1 MPNLW
6 SPGPKVLKTTSFMFS
21 ALPEIGQWWEMQ
33 KGDSSTVDH
42 SPIVWLRKVTTAP
55 LLPHFST
62 HVLEE
67 TGASSSEMGEL
78 PLTPGKQL
86 LGPMVPWVESSE
98 QDAHPLWSL
107 WAVVVVQLLRCV
119 WLFTTPR
126 TAARQASL
134 SSTVSWSSSSRP
146 LSWWCY
152 LTISSSAALFSFC
165 LQSFRTL
172 EFFPMS
178 HFSYQMAKVLEL
190 QLQQQSFQWIFR
202 VDFL

>member
-119 WLFTTPR
+119 WLFTTPW

-152 LTISSSAALFSFC
+152 LTISSSVIPFSSC
-165 LQSFRTL
+165 PQSFPASGSSNQVGEVL
-172 EFFPMS
+172 EFQ
-178 HFSYQMAKVLEL
+178 H
-190 QLQQQSFQWIFR
+190 QSFQWIFR